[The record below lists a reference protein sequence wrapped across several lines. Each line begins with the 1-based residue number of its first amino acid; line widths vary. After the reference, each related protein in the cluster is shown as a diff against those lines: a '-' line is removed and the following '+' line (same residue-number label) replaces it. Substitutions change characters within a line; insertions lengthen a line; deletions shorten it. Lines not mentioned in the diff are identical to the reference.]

1 MPCKCRAKGC
11 NGTCDC
17 GEEYCEWH
25 LIEMDE
31 DDMPPVCEE
40 EK

>member
-11 NGTCDC
+11 QNNADC

-25 LIEMDE
+25 LIELDE
-31 DDMPPVCEE
+31 NNMPPDEE
-40 EK
+40 HDD